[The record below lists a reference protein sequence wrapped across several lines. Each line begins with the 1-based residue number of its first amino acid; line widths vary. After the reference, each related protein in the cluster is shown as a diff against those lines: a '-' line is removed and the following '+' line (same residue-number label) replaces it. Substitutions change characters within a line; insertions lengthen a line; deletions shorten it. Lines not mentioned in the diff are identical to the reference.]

1 MNKYKH
7 KIPKEDLKRFGK
19 EIAKKLVASDY
30 KSGRVKDPTKIDEKQ
45 QKKVKDYCKQF
56 FDKAAHKHKK
66 HEDERATRKANK
78 GEDVATPS
86 AMSPST
92 DQNVSPNIKKEESDD
107 DEDIKMSDHEL
118 ENGPTP
124 DTPSESNALKRKRGN
139 SSPVVKDEIDDPTK
153 SPLKKLNTDT
163 PPPPPPPPAPPM
175 ETPPANTPT
184 EDMDVE
190 ADLNDEGDT
199 MFKDKSMA
207 DVRALAQ
214 QMSDDE
220 EMVDGHGQGFTIKG
234 RAKS

>member
-7 KIPKEDLKRFGK
+7 KIPKEDMKRFGK

-78 GEDVATPS
+78 GGDVATPS
-86 AMSPST
+86 AMSPPT
-92 DQNVSPNIKKEESDD
+92 DQNVSPNVKKEESDD
-107 DEDIKMSDHEL
+107 DEDVKMSDHEL

-124 DTPSESNALKRKRGN
+124 DTPSEPNALKRKRGN
-139 SSPVVKDEIDDPTK
+139 SSPVVKDEVDDPTK
-153 SPLKKLNTDT
+153 SPFKKLNTET

-175 ETPPANTPT
+175 ETPPAYTT
-184 EDMDVE
+184 TDDMEVE
-190 ADLNDEGDT
+190 ADLHDEGDT

-214 QMSDDE
+214 QMGDDE
-220 EMVDGHGQGFTIKG
+220 EMVDGHDQGFTIKG
-234 RAKS
+234 RAKG